1 MRSVWDRRARLQT
14 SVVFRIILLASVV
27 SSLSVLGR
35 AQAGQLDP
43 TFGHAGIFSNNFNS
57 TCTATAVAVQSDGKI
72 VAGGSIGNLGAVVR
86 LNTNGTL
93 DRSFGVG
100 GVVTIRFRDV
110 QNVTTGVAIQSDG
123 KILAVGTGLPQ
134 GGQLIRL
141 ETNGSFDASFGTNG
155 SAFLGVTPG
164 PLALQPDGKIV
175 VVGGIAGTGPA
186 MQRFENTGT
195 LDPSFGSGGTAPL
208 LASANSVALQSDG
221 KIVLSSSPVT
231 RYNANG
237 RLDTTFGTRGQAVTL
252 PNAFL
257 AIAVQSDG
265 RLITSGNIVNAV
277 TLGANSMGFG
287 LERYTSMGTV
297 DLTFGARGAVIT
309 GFANSPLTSAN
320 ALIFQ
325 SNGDI
330 VAAGEAGTNV
340 NNQAFALA
348 RYLSN
353 GMLDMTFGTGG
364 RVVTSFGNNTVA
376 SISAITLQS
385 DGKIVVVGGVS
396 PGNFVVARYLPQ

>member
-1 MRSVWDRRARLQT
+1 MSSISDRSLKLRRSVVLR
-14 SVVFRIILLASVV
+14 VGLLACVV

-35 AQAGQLDP
+35 AQAGELDP
-43 TFGHAGIFSNNFNS
+43 TFGHNGIFSNNFNNTS
-57 TCTATAVAVQSDGKI
+57 TATAVAVQSDGKI
-72 VAGGSIGNLGAVVR
+72 VVGGSIGNLGAVVR

-93 DRSFGVG
+93 DHSFGTG

-134 GGQLIRL
+134 GGQLVRL
-141 ETNGSFDASFGTNG
+141 ETNGSLDASFGTNG

-164 PLALQPDGKIV
+164 PLVLEPDGKIV
-175 VVGGIAGTGPA
+175 VVGFIAGTGPA
-186 MQRFENTGT
+186 MQRFESTGT

-231 RYNANG
+231 RYNSNG
-237 RLDTTFGTRGQAVTL
+237 SLDTTFGTRGQAVTL

-257 AIAVQSDG
+257 AIALQSDG
-265 RLITSGNIVNAV
+265 RLVTSGNIVNAV
-277 TLGANSMGFG
+277 TLGANSTGFG
-287 LERYTSMGTV
+287 LGRYASTGTV
-297 DLTFGARGAVIT
+297 DLTFGSRGVVIT

-320 ALIFQ
+320 ALVIQ
-325 SNGDI
+325 PNGDI

-348 RYLSN
+348 RYRN
-353 GMLDMTFGTGG
+353 TGMLDTTFGTGG
-364 RVVTSFGNNTVA
+364 RVVTGFGNNTVA

-396 PGNFVVARYLPQ
+396 PGNLVVARYLAQ